1 MSLEEMV
8 KQLPPDL
15 QQEAQDYIQYLLKR
29 GKQQRSTPQFKWAG
43 ALKSLKA
50 QYTSVELQHKLM
62 QWRVGEP

>member
-8 KQLPPDL
+8 KQLPANL
-15 QQEAQDYIQYLLKR
+15 QQEAEEYIQALLTR
-29 GKQQRSTPQFKWAG
+29 GNQQRSAPKFKWAG
-43 ALKSLKA
+43 ALKTLRT